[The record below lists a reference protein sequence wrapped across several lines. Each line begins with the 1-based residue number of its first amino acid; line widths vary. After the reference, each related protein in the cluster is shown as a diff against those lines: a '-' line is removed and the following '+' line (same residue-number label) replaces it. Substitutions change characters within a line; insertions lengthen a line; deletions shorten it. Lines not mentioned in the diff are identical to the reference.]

1 MIMKDAYGN
10 DMTADLTKAGQLKV
24 RLAEL
29 NAKRLRDQIEEEER
43 IKLIFRIRILE
54 DDGR

>member
-1 MIMKDAYGN
+1 MQDAYGN
-10 DMTADLTKAGQLKV
+10 DMTTDLSRAKELKV

-29 NAKRLRDQIEEEER
+29 NAKRIRNQIEEEER

>member
-1 MIMKDAYGN
+1 MKDAYGN
-10 DMTADLTKAGQLKV
+10 GMTAQLARAKELRI

-29 NAKRLRDQIEEEER
+29 NAKRLRNQIEEEER

>member
-1 MIMKDAYGN
+1 MKDAYGN

-54 DDGR
+54 DDGK

>member
-1 MIMKDAYGN
+1 MKDAYGN
-10 DMTADLTKAGQLKV
+10 DMTAQLARAKELRI

-29 NAKRLRDQIEEEER
+29 NAKRLRNQIEEEER

>member
-1 MIMKDAYGN
+1 MKDAYGN
-10 DMTADLTKAGQLKV
+10 DMTADLARAKELSV

-29 NAKRLRDQIEEEER
+29 NAKELRNQIEEEER
-43 IKLIFRIRILE
+43 IKLIFRIRLLE